1 MAYYNDI
8 DKPDEY
14 FNTLLWTGA
23 DTSSGR
29 DFTGV
34 GFQPDLVWCK
44 TRSDSNGHKWFDSVR
59 GVGKSIQSE
68 STGAETTNEGNG
80 YIASFDADGFSSIAG
95 SSNNYNFNNT
105 STTFVAWNWLAQT
118 ELHQILTEVL
128 HQQYQLIQQVDLVL

>member
-1 MAYYNDI
+1 MAYTDI
-8 DKPDEY
+8 DKASDY
-14 FNTLLWTGA
+14 FNTLTWTGA
-23 DTSSGR
+23 DTSAGR

-68 STGAETTNEGNG
+68 STGAETTNDGNG
-80 YIASFDADGFSSIAG
+80 YIDSFDADGFSSIAG

-105 STTFVAWNWLAQT
+105 STTFVAWNWLASNT
-118 ELHQILTEVL
+118 TASNTDGSITSTVSANTTS
-128 HQQYQLIQQVDLVL
+128 VDLVL